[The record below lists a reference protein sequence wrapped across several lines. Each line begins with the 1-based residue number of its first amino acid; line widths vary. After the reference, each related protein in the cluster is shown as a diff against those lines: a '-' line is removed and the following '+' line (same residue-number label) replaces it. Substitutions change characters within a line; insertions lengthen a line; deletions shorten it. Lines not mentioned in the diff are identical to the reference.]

1 MKNRLTN
8 ETTWELLNYS
18 SILTPLIEV
27 FILIFL
33 MLIMVYLYKNMR
45 VVALMMIC
53 LMFSVII
60 GVISITNWSLP
71 FTPYLQVFFILFQL
85 ILVIVRTSEALE
97 RMR

>member
-1 MKNRLTN
+1 MLFAN
-8 ETTWELLNYS
+8 ETTWDLLNYS